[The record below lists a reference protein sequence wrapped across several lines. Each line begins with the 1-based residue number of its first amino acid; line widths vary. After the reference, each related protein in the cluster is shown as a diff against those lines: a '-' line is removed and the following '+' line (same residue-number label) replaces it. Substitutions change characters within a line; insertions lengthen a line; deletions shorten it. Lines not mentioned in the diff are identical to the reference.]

1 MATERIGPLV
11 TLAGAMRQSAPPS
24 LHHLLQWLD
33 QGADF
38 REFVLLTRQYLPE
51 HAAEI
56 LGEAGVNVQ
65 IATFAQRF
73 RERYFDL
80 MDEFTDGV
88 VEEYEYLTACIPI
101 QRLGISWDDYH
112 DLAGW
117 RPGYQL
123 LLALPQDPT
132 VDPGRQ
138 GPRVA
143 LLEACAEVVPA
154 ALLERTGQGYTREQ
168 LHQRLDGTKF
178 EAAALA
184 ADWLCGDTDNAF
196 LDVDETTP
204 LQEEWNPETV
214 RVLTDHWARARDV
227 RDRIHSLAEWL
238 EVEQAERFRELLDRI
253 EGEPQPQYD
262 PRQLT
267 LPGREFQRE
276 GVPA

>member
-1 MATERIGPLV
+1 
-11 TLAGAMRQSAPPS
+11 MRQNAPPS
-24 LHHLLQWLD
+24 LHGLLQWLD

-38 REFVLLTRQYLPE
+38 REFVRLTRQYLPE

-73 RERYFDL
+73 GERYFDL
-80 MDEFTDGV
+80 MDEFTDGM

-101 QRLGISWDDYH
+101 QPLGISWDDYH
-112 DLAGW
+112 DLTGW

-123 LLALPQDPT
+123 LLVLPQDPT

-143 LLEACAEVVPA
+143 LLDSCSEFVPA
-154 ALLERTGQGYTREQ
+154 ALLHRIGQGYTREQ

-184 ADWLCGDTDNAF
+184 ADWLCGDTS
-196 LDVDETTP
+196 TTP
-204 LQEEWNPETV
+204 SWTPT
-214 RVLTDHWARARDV
+214 RRCRSRRSGT
-227 RDRIHSLAEWL
+227 
-238 EVEQAERFRELLDRI
+238 
-253 EGEPQPQYD
+253 
-262 PRQLT
+262 PRRCGYSRST
-267 LPGREFQRE
+267 GPGRGTSATASTRWRS
-276 GVPA
+276 GWRWSRPRGSGSCWTA

>member
-1 MATERIGPLV
+1 MATERLGPLV

-24 LHHLLQWLD
+24 LHRLLQWLD
-33 QGADF
+33 QGADY

-51 HAAEI
+51 HEAEI
-56 LGEAGVNVQ
+56 LGEAGVNIQ

-73 RERYFDL
+73 GERYFDL
-80 MDEFTDGV
+80 ASEFTDGM
-88 VEEYEYLTACIPI
+88 VEEYQYLTACIPI
-101 QRLGISWDDYH
+101 QPLGISWDDYH
-112 DLAGW
+112 DLNSW
-117 RPGYQL
+117 RPGYQM

-143 LLEACAEVVPA
+143 LLDSCSEFVPA
-154 ALLERTGQGYTREQ
+154 ALLERTGQGYAREE
-168 LHQRLDGTKF
+168 LHQRLDGARF

-196 LDVDETTP
+196 LDADETMP
-204 LQEEWNPETV
+204 IQEQWDPETV
-214 RVLTDHWARARDV
+214 RILTEHWARARDV

-238 EVEQAERFRELLDRI
+238 EVEPGSRFRELLDRI

-262 PRQLT
+262 PRQMR
-267 LPGREFQRE
+267 LPGREFEPE
-276 GVPA
+276 GVQA